1 MKIIRK
7 TDELQQILVL
17 IKDKGQSI
25 GSVLTMGNL
34 HDGHLSLIKEA
45 QLNNDFVV
53 TSIFINPT
61 QFNNE
66 TDFSSYPKTID
77 DDIAELEKIGCDLL
91 FLPEIQEIYPGDLL
105 KQNIVN
111 NFRGILCDKYRPG
124 HFDGVTTVVDIFFSI
139 IKPNTSYFGE
149 KDFQQI
155 KIIQELVKIKNHN
168 IKIVSCPSIRDDR
181 GMSLSSRN
189 SKFTNDQSKI
199 FNQLGSKI
207 YEFIN
212 LCKKKSSNINLDNFK
227 KQILENSISKI
238 DYIEIRNENNLDI
251 TNVSSESRLF
261 IALYIGEIRIID
273 NFKLY

>member
-77 DDIAELEKIGCDLL
+77 DDIAKLEKIGCDLL

-124 HFDGVTTVVDIFFSI
+124 HFDGITTVVDIFFSI

-168 IKIVSCPSIRDDR
+168 IKIVSCPSIRDDS

-227 KQILENSISKI
+227 KQILENSINKI
-238 DYIEIRNENNLDI
+238 DYIEIRNENDLEI
-251 TNVSSESRLF
+251 TDVSSKARLF

>member
-17 IKDKGQSI
+17 IKNKGQSI

-77 DDIAELEKIGCDLL
+77 DDIAKLEKIGCDLL
-91 FLPEIQEIYPGDLL
+91 FLPEIQEIYPEDLL
-105 KQNIVN
+105 KQNIVK

-227 KQILENSISKI
+227 KQILENSINKI
-238 DYIEIRNENNLDI
+238 DYIEIRNENNLEI

-273 NFKLY
+273 NFKIY

>member
-7 TDELQQILVL
+7 TNELEQILVL

-91 FLPEIQEIYPGDLL
+91 FLPEIQEIYPEDVI

-139 IKPNTSYFGE
+139 IKPNASYFGE

-168 IKIVSCPSIRDDR
+168 IKIVSCPSIRDDM

-227 KQILENSISKI
+227 KQILENSINKI

>member
-7 TDELQQILVL
+7 TDELQKILVL

-45 QLNNDFVV
+45 QLNNDFIV

-61 QFNNE
+61 QFNDE

-77 DDIAELEKIGCDLL
+77 DDIAKLEKIGCDLL
-91 FLPEIQEIYPGDLL
+91 FLPEIQEIYPEDLL
-105 KQNIVN
+105 KQNIVK

-155 KIIQELVKIKNHN
+155 KIIQELIKIKNHN

-189 SKFTNDQSKI
+189 SKFTNEQSKL

-207 YEFIN
+207 YELIN

-227 KQILENSISKI
+227 KQILENGINKI
-238 DYIEIRNENNLDI
+238 DYIEIRNENNLEI
-251 TNVSSESRLF
+251 TDVSYESRLF

>member
-7 TDELQQILVL
+7 TNELEKILVL

-45 QLNNDFVV
+45 QINNDFVV

-77 DDIAELEKIGCDLL
+77 DDIAKLEKIGCDLL
-91 FLPEIQEIYPGDLL
+91 FLPEIQEIYPGDVL

-139 IKPNTSYFGE
+139 IKPNASYFGE

-212 LCKKKSSNINLDNFK
+212 LCKKKSSNINFDDFK
-227 KQILENSISKI
+227 KQILENSINKI
-238 DYIEIRNENNLDI
+238 DYIEIRNENNLEI
-251 TNVSSESRLF
+251 TDVSSKARLF

>member
-7 TDELQQILVL
+7 TNELEQILVL

-77 DDIAELEKIGCDLL
+77 DDIAKLEKTSCDLL
-91 FLPEIQEIYPGDLL
+91 FLPEIQEIYPEDLL
-105 KQNIVN
+105 KQNIVK

-139 IKPNTSYFGE
+139 IKPNASYFGE

-212 LCKKKSSNINLDNFK
+212 LCKKKSSNINFDDFK
-227 KQILENSISKI
+227 KQILENSINKI
-238 DYIEIRNENNLDI
+238 DYIEIRNENNLEI
-251 TNVSSESRLF
+251 TDVSYESRLF

>member
-7 TDELQQILVL
+7 TNELEQILVL

-168 IKIVSCPSIRDDR
+168 IKIVSCPSIRDDS

-227 KQILENSISKI
+227 KQILENSINKI
-238 DYIEIRNENNLDI
+238 DYIEIRNENNLEI
-251 TNVSSESRLF
+251 TDVSSRARLF

>member
-7 TDELQQILVL
+7 TNELERILVL

-77 DDIAELEKIGCDLL
+77 DDIAKLEKIGCNLL
-91 FLPEIQEIYPGDLL
+91 FLPEIQEIYPADLL
-105 KQNIVN
+105 KQNIVK

-168 IKIVSCPSIRDDR
+168 IKIVSCPSIRDDK

-227 KQILENSISKI
+227 KQILENSINKI
-238 DYIEIRNENNLDI
+238 DYIEIRNENNLEI
-251 TNVSSESRLF
+251 TSVYSESRLF

>member
-7 TDELQQILVL
+7 TNELEQILVL

-77 DDIAELEKIGCDLL
+77 DDIAKLEKIGCDLL
-91 FLPEIQEIYPGDLL
+91 FLPEIQEIYPADLL
-105 KQNIVN
+105 KQNIVK

-227 KQILENSISKI
+227 KQILENSINKI
-238 DYIEIRNENNLDI
+238 DYIEIRNENNLEI
-251 TNVSSESRLF
+251 TDVSYQSRLF

>member
-7 TDELQQILVL
+7 TNELQQILVL

-77 DDIAELEKIGCDLL
+77 DDIAKLEKIGCDLL

-227 KQILENSISKI
+227 KQILENSINKI
-238 DYIEIRNENNLDI
+238 DYIEIRNENNLEI
-251 TNVSSESRLF
+251 TNFSYESRLF

>member
-77 DDIAELEKIGCDLL
+77 DDIAKLEKIGCDLL

-168 IKIVSCPSIRDDR
+168 INIVSCPSIRDDS

-212 LCKKKSSNINLDNFK
+212 FCKKKSSNINLDNFK
-227 KQILENSISKI
+227 KQILENSINKI
-238 DYIEIRNENNLDI
+238 DYIEIRNENNLEI
-251 TNVSSESRLF
+251 TDVSYESRLF

>member
-7 TDELQQILVL
+7 TNELEQILVL

-139 IKPNTSYFGE
+139 IKPNASYFGE

-168 IKIVSCPSIRDDR
+168 IKIVSCPSIRDDS

-227 KQILENSISKI
+227 KQILENSINKI
-238 DYIEIRNENNLDI
+238 DYIEIRNENNLEI
-251 TNVSSESRLF
+251 TDVSSKARLF

>member
-7 TDELQQILVL
+7 TDELQKILVL

-77 DDIAELEKIGCDLL
+77 DDIAKLEKIGCDLL

-105 KQNIVN
+105 KQNIVK

-227 KQILENSISKI
+227 KQILENSINKI
-238 DYIEIRNENNLDI
+238 DYIEIRNENNLEI
-251 TNVSSESRLF
+251 TDVSYESRLF

>member
-7 TDELQQILVL
+7 TNELEQILVL

-77 DDIAELEKIGCDLL
+77 DDIAKLEKIGCDLL

-139 IKPNTSYFGE
+139 IKPNASYFGE

-168 IKIVSCPSIRDDR
+168 IKIVSCPSIRDDS

-212 LCKKKSSNINLDNFK
+212 FCKKKSSNINLDNFK
-227 KQILENSISKI
+227 KQILENSINKI

>member
-7 TDELQQILVL
+7 TNELQQILVL

-77 DDIAELEKIGCDLL
+77 DDIAKLEKIGCDLL
-91 FLPEIQEIYPGDLL
+91 FLPEIQEIYPEDVI
-105 KQNIVN
+105 KQSIVN

-139 IKPNTSYFGE
+139 IKPNASYFGE

-227 KQILENSISKI
+227 KQILENSINKI

>member
-77 DDIAELEKIGCDLL
+77 DDIAKLEKIGCDLL

-212 LCKKKSSNINLDNFK
+212 FCKKKSSNINLDNFK
-227 KQILENSISKI
+227 KQILENSINKI
-238 DYIEIRNENNLDI
+238 DYIEIRNENNLEI
-251 TNVSSESRLF
+251 TDVSSKARLF

>member
-7 TDELQQILVL
+7 TNELEQILVL

-77 DDIAELEKIGCDLL
+77 DDIAKLEKIGCDLL

-139 IKPNTSYFGE
+139 IKPNASYFGE

-168 IKIVSCPSIRDDR
+168 IKIVSCPSIRDDS

-212 LCKKKSSNINLDNFK
+212 LCKKKSSNINFDDFK
-227 KQILENSISKI
+227 KQILENSINKI
-238 DYIEIRNENNLDI
+238 DYIEIRNENNLEI
-251 TNVSSESRLF
+251 TDVSSKARLF

>member
-7 TDELQQILVL
+7 TNELEQILVL
-17 IKDKGQSI
+17 IKNKGQSI

-77 DDIAELEKIGCDLL
+77 DDITKLEKIGCDLL
-91 FLPEIQEIYPGDLL
+91 FLPDIQEIYPGDLL

-139 IKPNTSYFGE
+139 IKPNASYFGE

-168 IKIVSCPSIRDDR
+168 INIVSCPSIRDAS

-227 KQILENSISKI
+227 KQILENSINKI
-238 DYIEIRNENNLDI
+238 DYIEIRNENNLEI
-251 TNVSSESRLF
+251 TDVSSRARLF

>member
-45 QLNNDFVV
+45 QINNDFVV

-77 DDIAELEKIGCDLL
+77 DDIAKLEKIGCDLL

-227 KQILENSISKI
+227 KQILENSINKI
-238 DYIEIRNENNLDI
+238 DYIEIRNENDLEI
-251 TNVSSESRLF
+251 TDVSSKARLF

>member
-7 TDELQQILVL
+7 TNELEQILVL

-77 DDIAELEKIGCDLL
+77 DDIAKLEKIGCDLL
-91 FLPEIQEIYPGDLL
+91 FLPEIQEIYPEDVI

-139 IKPNTSYFGE
+139 IKPNASYFGE

-227 KQILENSISKI
+227 KQILENSINKI
-238 DYIEIRNENNLDI
+238 DYIEIRNENNLEI
-251 TNVSSESRLF
+251 TDVSYESRLF

>member
-7 TDELQQILVL
+7 TNELEQILVL

-77 DDIAELEKIGCDLL
+77 DDIAKLEKIGCDLL

-227 KQILENSISKI
+227 KQILENSINKI
-238 DYIEIRNENNLDI
+238 DYIEIRNENNLEI

>member
-139 IKPNTSYFGE
+139 IKPNASYFGE

-212 LCKKKSSNINLDNFK
+212 FCKKKSSNINLDNFK
-227 KQILENSISKI
+227 KQILENSINKI
-238 DYIEIRNENNLDI
+238 DYIEIRNENDLEI
-251 TNVSSESRLF
+251 TDVSSKARLF

>member
-7 TDELQQILVL
+7 TNELEQILVL

-77 DDIAELEKIGCDLL
+77 DDIAKLEKIGCDLL

-139 IKPNTSYFGE
+139 IKPNASYFGE

-212 LCKKKSSNINLDNFK
+212 LYKKKSSNINFDDFK
-227 KQILENSISKI
+227 KKILENSINKI
-238 DYIEIRNENNLDI
+238 DYIEIRNENNLEI
-251 TNVSSESRLF
+251 TDVSSKARLF

>member
-7 TDELQQILVL
+7 TNELEQILVL

-77 DDIAELEKIGCDLL
+77 DDIAKLEKIGCDLL

-139 IKPNTSYFGE
+139 IKPNASYFGE

-168 IKIVSCPSIRDDR
+168 IKIVSCPSIRDDS

-212 LCKKKSSNINLDNFK
+212 LCKKKSSNISFDDFK
-227 KQILENSISKI
+227 KQILENSINKI
-238 DYIEIRNENNLDI
+238 DYIEIRNENDLEI
-251 TNVSSESRLF
+251 TDVSSKARLF

>member
-7 TDELQQILVL
+7 TNELEQILVL

-77 DDIAELEKIGCDLL
+77 DDIAKLEKIGCDLL

-139 IKPNTSYFGE
+139 IKPTASYFGE

-168 IKIVSCPSIRDDR
+168 IKIVSCPSIRDDS

-212 LCKKKSSNINLDNFK
+212 LCKKKSSNINFDDFK
-227 KQILENSISKI
+227 KQILENSINKI
-238 DYIEIRNENNLDI
+238 DYIEIRNENNLEI
-251 TNVSSESRLF
+251 TDVSSRARLF

>member
-7 TDELQQILVL
+7 TNELEQILVL

-53 TSIFINPT
+53 RSIFINPT

-77 DDIAELEKIGCDLL
+77 DDIAKLEKIGCNLL
-91 FLPEIQEIYPGDLL
+91 FLPEIQEIYPADLL
-105 KQNIVN
+105 KQNIVK

-168 IKIVSCPSIRDDR
+168 IKIISCPSIRDDR

-189 SKFTNDQSKI
+189 SKFTNDELKI

-207 YEFIN
+207 DEFIN
-212 LCKKKSSNINLDNFK
+212 LCKKSSNINFDNFK
-227 KQILENSISKI
+227 KQILENSINKI
-238 DYIEIRNENNLDI
+238 DYIEIRNENNLEI
-251 TNVSSESRLF
+251 TSVYSESRLF

>member
-7 TDELQQILVL
+7 TNELKQILVL

-45 QLNNDFVV
+45 QLNNDFIV

-77 DDIAELEKIGCDLL
+77 DDIAKLEKIGCDLL
-91 FLPEIQEIYPGDLL
+91 FLPEIQEIYPADLL
-105 KQNIVN
+105 KQNIVK
-111 NFRGILCDKYRPG
+111 NFRGILCDKYRTG

-227 KQILENSISKI
+227 KQILENSINKI
-238 DYIEIRNENNLDI
+238 DYIEIRNENNLEI
-251 TNVSSESRLF
+251 TDVSYESRLF

>member
-7 TDELQQILVL
+7 TNELEQILVL

-139 IKPNTSYFGE
+139 IKPNASYFGE

-168 IKIVSCPSIRDDR
+168 IKIVSCPSIRDDS

-212 LCKKKSSNINLDNFK
+212 FCKKKSSNINLDNFK
-227 KQILENSISKI
+227 KQILENSINKI
-238 DYIEIRNENNLDI
+238 DYIEIRNENNLEI
-251 TNVSSESRLF
+251 TDVSTKARLF

>member
-61 QFNNE
+61 QFNDE

-77 DDIAELEKIGCDLL
+77 DDITKLEKIGCDLL
-91 FLPEIQEIYPGDLL
+91 FLPEIQEIYPGNLL
-105 KQNIVN
+105 KQNIVK

-139 IKPNTSYFGE
+139 IKPNASYFGE

-189 SKFTNDQSKI
+189 SKFTNDQLKI

-212 LCKKKSSNINLDNFK
+212 LYKKKSSNINFDDFK
-227 KQILENSISKI
+227 KQIFENSINKI
-238 DYIEIRNENNLDI
+238 DYIEIRNENNLEI
-251 TNVSSESRLF
+251 TDVSSKARLF

>member
-7 TDELQQILVL
+7 TNELEQILVL

-77 DDIAELEKIGCDLL
+77 NDIAELEKIGCDLL
-91 FLPEIQEIYPGDLL
+91 FLPDIQEIYPGDLL

-139 IKPNTSYFGE
+139 IKPNASYFGE

-168 IKIVSCPSIRDDR
+168 IKIVSCPSIRDDS

-227 KQILENSISKI
+227 KQILENSINKI
-238 DYIEIRNENNLDI
+238 DYIEIRNENNLEI
-251 TNVSSESRLF
+251 TDVSYESRLF

>member
-7 TDELQQILVL
+7 TNELEQILVL

-77 DDIAELEKIGCDLL
+77 DDIAKLEKMGCNLL
-91 FLPEIQEIYPGDLL
+91 FLPEIQEIYPEDLL
-105 KQNIVN
+105 KQNIVK

-139 IKPNTSYFGE
+139 IKPNASYFGE

-227 KQILENSISKI
+227 KQILENSINKI
-238 DYIEIRNENNLDI
+238 DYIEIRNENNLEI
-251 TNVSSESRLF
+251 TDVSYESRLF

>member
-77 DDIAELEKIGCDLL
+77 DDIAKLEKIGCDLL

-139 IKPNTSYFGE
+139 IKPNASYFGE

-212 LCKKKSSNINLDNFK
+212 LYKKKSSNINFDDFK
-227 KQILENSISKI
+227 KKILENSINKI
-238 DYIEIRNENNLDI
+238 DYIEIRNENNLEI
-251 TNVSSESRLF
+251 TDVSSKARLF

>member
-7 TDELQQILVL
+7 TNELEQILVL

-77 DDIAELEKIGCDLL
+77 DDIAKLENTGCDLL

-105 KQNIVN
+105 KQNIVK

-139 IKPNTSYFGE
+139 IKPNASYFGE

-227 KQILENSISKI
+227 KQILENSINKI
-238 DYIEIRNENNLDI
+238 DYIEIRNENNLEI
-251 TNVSSESRLF
+251 TDVSYESRLF

>member
-7 TDELQQILVL
+7 TYELEQILVL

-77 DDIAELEKIGCDLL
+77 DDIAKLEKIGCDLL

-139 IKPNTSYFGE
+139 IKPNASYFGE

-168 IKIVSCPSIRDDR
+168 IKIVSCPSIRDDS

-212 LCKKKSSNINLDNFK
+212 FCKKKSSNINLDNFK
-227 KQILENSISKI
+227 KQILENSINKI
-238 DYIEIRNENNLDI
+238 DYIEIRNENNLEI
-251 TNVSSESRLF
+251 TDVSSKARLF

>member
-7 TDELQQILVL
+7 TNELEQILVL

-77 DDIAELEKIGCDLL
+77 DDIAKLEKIGCDLL
-91 FLPEIQEIYPGDLL
+91 FLPEIQEIYPGNLL
-105 KQNIVN
+105 KQNIVK

-139 IKPNTSYFGE
+139 IKPNASYFGE

-189 SKFTNDQSKI
+189 SKFTNDQLKI

-212 LCKKKSSNINLDNFK
+212 LCKKKSNNINFDDFK
-227 KQILENSISKI
+227 KQILENSINKI
-238 DYIEIRNENNLDI
+238 DYIEIRNENNLEI
-251 TNVSSESRLF
+251 TDVSSKARLF

>member
-7 TDELQQILVL
+7 TNELEQILVL

-77 DDIAELEKIGCDLL
+77 DDIAKLEKIGCDLL

-105 KQNIVN
+105 KQNIVK

-227 KQILENSISKI
+227 KQILENSINKI
-238 DYIEIRNENNLDI
+238 DYIEIRNENNLEI
-251 TNVSSESRLF
+251 TDVSYESRLF

>member
-91 FLPEIQEIYPGDLL
+91 FLPEIQEIYPGDVL

-139 IKPNTSYFGE
+139 IKPNASYFGE

-168 IKIVSCPSIRDDR
+168 IKIVSCPSIRDDS

-212 LCKKKSSNINLDNFK
+212 FCKKKSSNINLDNFK
-227 KQILENSISKI
+227 KQILENSINKI
-238 DYIEIRNENNLDI
+238 DYIEIRNENNLEI
-251 TNVSSESRLF
+251 TDVSSKARLF

>member
-77 DDIAELEKIGCDLL
+77 DDIAKLEKIGCDLL

-212 LCKKKSSNINLDNFK
+212 LCKKKSSNINFDDFK
-227 KQILENSISKI
+227 KQILENSINKI
-238 DYIEIRNENNLDI
+238 DYIEIRNENNLEI
-251 TNVSSESRLF
+251 TDVSSRARLF